1 MASICLMAEANK
13 FWSLLAGLGRIKV
26 FVDSLIAQASYL
38 LKKRQ
43 AELISNPFIETT
55 KLLPRLK

>member
-1 MASICLMAEANK
+1 MASICLMAEVTK
-13 FWSLLAGLGRIKV
+13 FWSLLAGPGRIKG

-43 AELISNPFIETT
+43 AELISGPFVGRT
-55 KLLPRLK
+55 RLAPQLK

>member
-1 MASICLMAEANK
+1 MAKVTK
-13 FWSLLAGLGRIKV
+13 FWSLLAGPGRNKV

-43 AELISNPFIETT
+43 AELISSPFVGRT
-55 KLLPRLK
+55 KLAQRFK

>member
-1 MASICLMAEANK
+1 MAKATK
-13 FWSLLAGLGRIKV
+13 FWSLLAGPDRIKV

-43 AELISNPFIETT
+43 AELISSPFVGRTE
-55 KLLPRLK
+55 LAPRFK